1 MANVNLVSNIDSA
14 RIISVY
20 FAEGEEIPIP
30 VQVMELAHF
39 YIVVNVLTLSVE

>member
-1 MANVNLVSNIDSA
+1 MANVNLVSNIDTT
-14 RIISVY
+14 RIISAY

-39 YIVVNVLTLSVE
+39 SNVVNVLTLSVE